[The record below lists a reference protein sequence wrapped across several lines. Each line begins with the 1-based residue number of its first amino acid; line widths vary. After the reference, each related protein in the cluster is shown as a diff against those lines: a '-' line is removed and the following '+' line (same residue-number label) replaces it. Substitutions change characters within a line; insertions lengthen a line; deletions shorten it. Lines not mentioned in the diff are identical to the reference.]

1 MFLCQISVVGGRG
14 LCYNIDERTSLLW
27 RLLSTKAL
35 KGHVDY
41 KKSKGQSLY
50 WILQSV
56 ASDWESVLTDYLFVP
71 SNYTSQIRGNKLQ
84 FERTDCLIRGNESQS
99 ERTDCLIWGNE
110 LPIRVN
116 ELLIREN
123 GLHTIDIPIY
133 LRLFCCWK
141 SPCPFRAFVKEVLRK
156 FSDIMIESSKIR
168 LTYFWILWYTL
179 LIHFVWLSLIIH
191 LYRFIKCI
199 VHCIWW

>member
-41 KKSKGQSLY
+41 KKSKGKSLY

-56 ASDWESVLTDYLFVP
+56 ASDWESVLTDYLIVP
-71 SNYTSQIRGNKLQ
+71 SNIINYTSQIRGNKSQ
-84 FERTDCLIRGNESQS
+84 FERTDCLIRGDELQS

-123 GLHTIDIPIY
+123 GLHTSIY
-133 LRLFCCWK
+133 RFTYGFFCCWK
-141 SPCPFRAFVKEVLRK
+141 SPCPFRAFVNEVLRK
-156 FSDIMIESSKIR
+156 FSDIMIESSKNR

-179 LIHFVWLSLIIH
+179 LIHFVWLSSVLCTV
-191 LYRFIKCI
+191 YDDNFYT
-199 VHCIWW
+199 